1 MLAGTGLKKSL
12 GGREILHGVDLAIE
26 PGKITALMGQSGSGK
41 TTLLRALSLTEPA
54 EAGVV
59 ELDGRRFEGVDP
71 ERWPVSPWPS
81 VTVVFQDLFLW
92 PHLTNRQNVELPLR
106 EQGQA
111 GRVSSLGAIFAELGI
126 DALLNRFPTEV
137 SRGQR
142 QLVALARAVALQPR
156 YLLLDEVSASL
167 DVERASKVGALLRRT
182 AATGAGILVITH
194 QPLFA
199 RNSCDQLAY
208 LSDGLIAES
217 GPPSILD
224 QPKSEALQRYVAN
237 AAQAI

>member
-1 MLAGTGLKKSL
+1 
-12 GGREILHGVDLAIE
+12 
-26 PGKITALMGQSGSGK
+26 MGQSGSGK

-54 EAGVV
+54 DAGVV
-59 ELDGRRFEGVDP
+59 ELDGKRYEGEDV
-71 ERWPVSPWPS
+71 ERWPASPWPT

-92 PHLTNRQNVELPLR
+92 PHLTNQQNVELPVR
-106 EQGQA
+106 ERGLSA
-111 GRVSSLGAIFAELGI
+111 RLCALGPIYAELEIEG
-126 DALLNRFPTEV
+126 LLGRFPTEV

-182 AATGAGILVITH
+182 AASGVGVLVATH
-194 QPLFA
+194 QSLFA
-199 RNSCDQLAY
+199 RNACDQLAY
-208 LSDGLIAES
+208 LSDGLIVEA
-217 GPPSILD
+217 GTPSILD
-224 QPKSEALQRYVAN
+224 NPKSEALQRYVAS

>member
-1 MLAGTGLKKSL
+1 MLVGTSLKKRL
-12 GGREILHGVDLAIE
+12 GGREILHGVDLVIE

-54 EAGVV
+54 DTGIV
-59 ELDGRRFEGVDP
+59 ELDGRRYEGADP
-71 ERWPVSPWPS
+71 ERWPALPWPT

-106 EQGQA
+106 ERGQT
-111 GRVSSLGAIFAELGI
+111 GGVSSLGAIYAELGVESF
-126 DALLNRFPTEV
+126 LNRFPTEV

-182 AATGAGILVITH
+182 AAGGVGILVITH
-194 QPLFA
+194 QALFA

-208 LSDGLIAES
+208 LADGKIVES

-224 QPKSEALQRYVAN
+224 DPRSEELKRYVAN